1 MRYQF
6 LASQRQ
12 NLSGNLY
19 LMDALNIGLDKESLL
34 NALSYDP
41 DEFKDKINRE
51 ILLCTNYYIKS
62 TKCFE
67 KLLLDQC

>member
-1 MRYQF
+1 M
-6 LASQRQ
+6 
-12 NLSGNLY
+12 N
-19 LMDALNIGLDKESLL
+19 ALNIGLDKESLL

-41 DEFKDKINRE
+41 DEFKDKISRE

-62 TKCFE
+62 TKRFE